1 MLLMVWKTCASFLHA
16 QAVWPQVSD
25 LEGLQNIY
33 FVCLLAVQDQIAW

>member
-1 MLLMVWKTCASFLHA
+1 MLLMVWKTCASLLLA

-33 FVCLLAVQDQIAW
+33 FACFQAVQEQIAR